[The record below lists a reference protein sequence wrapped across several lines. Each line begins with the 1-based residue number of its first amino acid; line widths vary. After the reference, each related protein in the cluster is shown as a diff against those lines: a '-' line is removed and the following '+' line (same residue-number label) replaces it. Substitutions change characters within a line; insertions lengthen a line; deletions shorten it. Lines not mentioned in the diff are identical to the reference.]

1 MTRIMHVNGK
11 FTDIYSYVKKLFI
24 LAMLMG
30 LGATEAWTQE
40 PVVITTDTDNS
51 GAIEDG
57 EKKK

>member
-1 MTRIMHVNGK
+1 MTRIMNVNGK

-40 PVVITTDTDNS
+40 PVEITTDANVSKNVT
-51 GAIEDG
+51 
-57 EKKK
+57 